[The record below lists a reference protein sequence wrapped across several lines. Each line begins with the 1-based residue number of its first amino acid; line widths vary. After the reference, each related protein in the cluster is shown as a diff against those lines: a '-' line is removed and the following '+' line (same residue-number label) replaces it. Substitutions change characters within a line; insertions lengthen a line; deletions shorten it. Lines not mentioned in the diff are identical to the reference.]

1 MDNQERNAGVL
12 FAFLLG
18 AIAGGV
24 AGALLAPS
32 SGTKTR
38 QGLAKWLKNWLEEG
52 GDILS
57 DGKEALAEQAKRVS
71 AAAHAAKKAYE
82 S

>member
-1 MDNQERNAGVL
+1 MDNQERNTGVL

-24 AGALLAPS
+24 AGVLLAPS

-38 QGLAKWLKNWLEEG
+38 QNLGKWLKQWLEEG
-52 GDILS
+52 GDFLS
-57 DGKEALAEQAKRVS
+57 DGKEAVNDQVKRVS

-82 S
+82 G